1 MVIVVMGVTGSGKT
15 TVGQRLAE
23 TLGWRFHDADDFHPP
38 ANKAKM
44 HAGIPLTD
52 EDRWPWLRALRAVI
66 EQALA
71 DKAGAVVTCSA
82 LKRAYRDVLSGGLPQ
97 VRYVHLTGDP
107 GVLAA
112 RLAGRRGHFMN
123 PALLDSQIAT
133 LEAPADAIDVD
144 VALTPDQQVAAIRQA
159 LSTLKYGAEVVICAI

>member
-1 MVIVVMGVTGSGKT
+1 MVIIVMGVTGSGKT
-15 TVGQRLAE
+15 TVGQQLAE

-38 ANKAKM
+38 ANKTKM

-66 EQALA
+66 EKALD

-97 VRYVHLTGDP
+97 VHYVHLTGDL
-107 GVLAA
+107 GVLAE

-123 PALLDSQIAT
+123 PALLESQIET

-144 VALTPDQQVAAIRQA
+144 VALTPDEQVAAIRKA
-159 LSTLKYGAEVVICAI
+159 LSL

>member
-1 MVIVVMGVTGSGKT
+1 MVIIVMGVTGSGKT

-52 EDRWPWLRALRAVI
+52 EDRWPWLRALRAEI
-66 EQALA
+66 EKALA
-71 DKAGAVVTCSA
+71 DEAGAVVTCSA
-82 LKRAYRDVLSGGLPQ
+82 LKRAYRDVLSGGLPH

-107 GVLAA
+107 EVLAA

-133 LEAPADAIDVD
+133 LEAPADAIAVD
-144 VALTPDQQVAAIRQA
+144 VALTPDQQVAVIRRA
-159 LSTLKYGAEVVICAI
+159 LSL

>member
-1 MVIVVMGVTGSGKT
+1 MVIIVMGVTGSGKT

-23 TLGWRFHDADDFHPP
+23 ALGWRFHDADDFHPA

-44 HAGIPLTD
+44 HAGTPLTD
-52 EDRWPWLRALRAVI
+52 EDRWPWLQALRDVI

-71 DKAGAVVTCSA
+71 DQAGAVVTCSA
-82 LKRAYRDVLSGGLPQ
+82 LKRAYRDVLSGGLSN
-97 VRYVHLTGDP
+97 VYYVHLTGDP

-112 RLAGRRGHFMN
+112 RLASRHGHFMN

-144 VALTPDQQVAAIRQA
+144 VALTPDQQVAEVRRA
-159 LSTLKYGAEVVICAI
+159 LKV

>member
-1 MVIVVMGVTGSGKT
+1 MGVTGAGKT
-15 TVGQRLAE
+15 TVGGRLAT

-38 ANKAKM
+38 ANKLKM
-44 HAGIPLTD
+44 NAGIPLTD
-52 EDRWPWLRALRAVI
+52 QDRWPWLRALRAVI

-71 DKAGAVVTCSA
+71 DHAGAVVTCSA
-82 LKRAYRDVLSGGLPQ
+82 LKRAYRDVLAGGLAQ

-107 GVLAA
+107 AVLAA

-123 PALLDSQIAT
+123 PALLDSQLAT
-133 LEAPADAIDVD
+133 LEMPSDAIDVE

-159 LSTLKYGAEVVICAI
+159 LEL

>member
-1 MVIVVMGVTGSGKT
+1 MVIVVMGVTGAGKT
-15 TVGQRLAE
+15 TLGRRLAE
-23 TLGWRFHDADDFHPP
+23 AVEWRFHDADDFHPA

-44 HAGIPLTD
+44 HDGIPLTD

-71 DKAGAVVTCSA
+71 DDAGAVVTCSA
-82 LKRAYRDVLSGGLPQ
+82 LKRAYRDVLSGGLVG

-123 PALLDSQIAT
+123 PALLDSQLST
-133 LEAPADAIDVD
+133 LEVPIDALDVD
-144 VALTPDQQVAAIRQA
+144 VALTPDQQVAFVRQA
-159 LSTLKYGAEVVICAI
+159 LSI

>member
-1 MVIVVMGVTGSGKT
+1 MVIIVMGVTGAGKT

-38 ANKAKM
+38 ANKIKM
-44 HAGIPLTD
+44 NAGIPLTD
-52 EDRWPWLRALRAVI
+52 QDRWPWLRALRAVI

-71 DKAGAVVTCSA
+71 DDAGAVVTCSA
-82 LKRAYRDVLSGGLPQ
+82 LKRAYRDVLAGGLAQ
-97 VRYVHLTGDP
+97 VRFVHLTGDP
-107 GVLAA
+107 AVLAA

-133 LEAPADAIDVD
+133 LETPWDAIDVD

-159 LSTLKYGAEVVICAI
+159 LEL

>member
-1 MVIVVMGVTGSGKT
+1 MVIIVMGVTGSGKT
-15 TVGQRLAE
+15 TVGQHLAQ
-23 TLGWRFHDADDFHPP
+23 TLGWRFHDADDFHPDT
-38 ANKAKM
+38 NKAKM

-52 EDRWPWLRALRAVI
+52 DDRWPWLQAIRAVI
-66 EQALA
+66 EQAL
-71 DKAGAVVTCSA
+71 DGEAGAVVTCSA
-82 LKRAYRDVLSGGLPQ
+82 LKRAYREALSGGLSN

-133 LEAPADAIDVD
+133 LETPAEAIVVD
-144 VALTPDQQVAAIRQA
+144 VAMTPEQQVEAIRRA
-159 LSTLKYGAEVVICAI
+159 LSL

>member
-1 MVIVVMGVTGSGKT
+1 MVIIVMGVTGSGKT

-23 TLGWRFHDADDFHPP
+23 ALGWRFHDADDFHPA

-44 HAGIPLTD
+44 HAGTPLTD
-52 EDRWPWLRALRAVI
+52 EDRWPWLQALRDVI

-71 DKAGAVVTCSA
+71 DQAGAVVTCSA
-82 LKRAYRDVLSGGLPQ
+82 LKRAYRDVLSGGLSN
-97 VRYVHLTGDP
+97 VYYVHLTGDP

-112 RLAGRRGHFMN
+112 RLASRHGHFMN

-144 VALTPDQQVAAIRQA
+144 VALTPDQQVAFVRQA
-159 LSTLKYGAEVVICAI
+159 LAL

>member
-1 MVIVVMGVTGSGKT
+1 MVIIVMGVTGSGKT

-23 TLGWRFHDADDFHPP
+23 ALGWRFHDADDFHPA

-44 HAGIPLTD
+44 HAGTPLTD
-52 EDRWPWLRALRAVI
+52 QDRWPWLQALRGVI

-71 DKAGAVVTCSA
+71 DQAGAVVTCSA
-82 LKRAYRDVLSGGLPQ
+82 LKRAYRDVLAGGLSN
-97 VRYVHLTGDP
+97 VHYVHLTGDP
-107 GVLAA
+107 DVLAA
-112 RLAGRRGHFMN
+112 RLASRRGHFMN

-144 VALTPDQQVAAIRQA
+144 VALTPDQQVAEIRRA
-159 LSTLKYGAEVVICAI
+159 LAV